1 MNCFTHSR
9 TAAVGICSVC
19 QKAVCH
25 ECVARET
32 PRLVC
37 GACAAR
43 SGALPWGWYG
53 YGWYGSYEYKSA
65 TTIGGWPL
73 VHVCAGID
81 PVTMQ
86 PKIARGVVAIG
97 NIAVGAVAIGGLA
110 CGLLA
115 VGGGSMGLLL
125 AVGGAALGLGVS
137 VGGLAVGSI
146 AIGGAAVGSLY
157 AIGGAA
163 FGPSVI
169 DSRHCDQV
177 ARDFVRGWLGA
188 LPPSCQGRRRRQPD
202 VCAINLVIAENDGT
216 VTARVAVVDN
226 SPAAA

>member
-9 TAAVGICSVC
+9 TAAVGICSGC

-43 SGALPWGWYG
+43 GGAQPWGWYG
-53 YGWYGSYEYKSA
+53 YGWYGYSYEYKSA

-81 PVTMQ
+81 PVTRR

-97 NIAVGAVAIGGLA
+97 NIAVGALAIGGLA

-137 VGGLAVGSI
+137 IGGLAVGSI
-146 AIGGAAVGSLY
+146 AIGGAAVGFLY

-163 FGPSVI
+163 FGPAVI
-169 DSRHCDQV
+169 DGLHCDEA

-188 LPPSCQGRRRRQPD
+188 LPPSCQ
-202 VCAINLVIAENDGT
+202 
-216 VTARVAVVDN
+216 
-226 SPAAA
+226 